1 MANESAGVRRDGL
14 HAGRAEI
21 YTYEAPWM
29 IYACNWSVRATKRRA
44 RGTTTRW
51 RGERR
56 RRGAA
61 AEACLE
67 GSRAVETR
75 ERGGGRVKRVVVM
88 RSETWVRETD
98 E

>member
-29 IYACNWSVRATKRRA
+29 IYACNWSVRATKRRE
-44 RGTTTRW
+44 RGTTASW
-51 RGERR
+51 RGDWR
-56 RRGAA
+56 RRGA
-61 AEACLE
+61 EAGSE

-75 ERGGGRVKRVVVM
+75 ERGGERVKRVVVV